1 MLDFTSA
8 LYLGMVHPWSSL
20 RPWDQLTSGRPAA
33 LSPPDGAQE
42 AALQLAELQGCKS
55 ATLGTSTL
63 HLFWDL
69 FDMLAAKH
77 ITVYPDAGIYPIAR
91 WGIEHSAMRGLPVKV
106 FNHHDSEMLR
116 KRLRNESRRPVVV
129 TDGFCPGCGEAA
141 PIAEYVSAIQSKRGY
156 LVVDDTQALGILGA
170 GRSPAQPYG
179 HGGSGSLRWNNVQES
194 SVIAVSSLAK
204 GFGVPLAVLA
214 GDTSVVQR
222 YESVSQTRI
231 HCSPPCV
238 ALVHATE
245 RALEL
250 NRAHGDAL
258 RAKLWQTVS
267 RFRECIAKTGWH
279 PDGGFFPV
287 QTIRAQHR
295 TQTLDL
301 HEYLLRSGIRTVLQ
315 RGRTD
320 AGVRISF
327 LITAR
332 HRPEDVE
339 SVARIISRA
348 DRHLRPNRRGLE
360 ENHEQS
366 IRL

>member
-20 RPWDQLTSGRPAA
+20 RPWDELTSGRPAA
-33 LSPPDGAQE
+33 LRSSEGAAD
-42 AALQLAELQGCKS
+42 AALQLAELQGFTS

-69 FDMLAAKH
+69 FDMLAAEH

-91 WGIEHSAMRGLPVKV
+91 WGIERSAMRGTPVRV
-106 FNHHDSEMLR
+106 FDHHDADMLR
-116 KRLRNESRRPVVV
+116 RRVRRESRRPVVV

-141 PIAEYVSAIQSKRGY
+141 PISEYVEAIRSKQGY
-156 LVVDDTQALGILGA
+156 LIIDDTQALGILGA
-170 GRSPAQPYG
+170 GPSAAQPYG
-179 HGGSGSLRWNNVQES
+179 FGGSGSLRWHNVEAS
-194 SVIAVSSLAK
+194 GVIAVSSLAK

-214 GDTSVVQR
+214 GDASTVRR

-238 ALVHATE
+238 ALIRATE

-250 NRAHGDAL
+250 NRTHGDML
-258 RAKLWQTVS
+258 RAQLWQTVS
-267 RFRECIAKTGWH
+267 RFRHGVAKTGWQS
-279 PDGGFFPV
+279 DGGCFP
-287 QTIRAQHR
+287 I
-295 TQTLDL
+295 QTLPAQRGVHPSEL
-301 HEYLLRSGIRTVLQ
+301 HQHLLRSGIRTVLQ
-315 RGRTD
+315 QGRTD
-320 AGVRISF
+320 AGVRLSF

-339 SVARIISRA
+339 SVARIIDRA
-348 DRHLRPNRRGLE
+348 DRHAAATAWSRGA
-360 ENHEQS
+360 S
-366 IRL
+366 